1 MSNCCG
7 LMRLL
12 VGVFGI
18 FLDCLIGFRRLWRNF
33 KRNWILFMLV
43 ENLFN
48 VFFNNVVLKLC
59 FVFN

>member
-7 LMRLL
+7 LMCLL

-18 FLDCLIGFRRLWRNF
+18 FLDCLIGFRKLWRNF

-48 VFFNNVVLKLC
+48 VFFNNVVIK
-59 FVFN
+59 